1 MTGAALKW
9 ISGFSL
15 TNEIYWTASTILKER
30 YGNKQAIVSTPMGKL
45 ANLPVVISDANIT
58 GLQKLFNKIESNVRR
73 LESYSHWLMV
83 LLIKKVRKDIGKAG
97 NTYKKVIKR
106 PFDEQKKNLFN
117 TVGDWDNMDRVITQT
132 RNRAFQTLGWAF

>member
-106 PFDEQKKNLFN
+106 QFDEQKKNLFN

-132 RNRAFQTLGWAF
+132 RNRAF

>member
-106 PFDEQKKNLFN
+106 QFDEQKKNLFN
-117 TVGDWDNMDRVITQT
+117 TVGDWDNMDRVIT
-132 RNRAFQTLGWAF
+132 

>member
-58 GLQKLFNKIESNVRR
+58 GLQKLFNKIESNVRS

-132 RNRAFQTLGWAF
+132 RNRAF

>member
-132 RNRAFQTLGWAF
+132 RNRAF